1 MKGYRKL
8 LSVMLVC
15 SMLVAM
21 PSSEAFAADA
31 AAEVNAETEE
41 NVMESDIGTEEK
53 EEPET
58 ENMASER
65 DGGEKE
71 AGETVSEDNGSED
84 AGEGTEGNE
93 ADEPKEEAAEPGKE
107 TADPVDILPREEHQ
121 EEQAEAVMAET
132 TSAEG
137 GETSGS
143 CGANVTWRLV
153 DGVLTISGSGEMY
166 SYYSGSGNGFVPWYE
181 YRDNIKRTV
190 VEEGVS
196 TIGGCAFAECSS
208 LTSIELPS
216 GITTIGD
223 LAFNGCS
230 GLTSIELPP
239 SVTTIGAGA
248 FEYCSGLTSIELP
261 SGVTTIGGL
270 TFYHCS
276 GLTSIELPSGVTTIG
291 ERTFSG
297 CSNLISIGLPS
308 KVTTIEQN
316 AFEGCS
322 GLTSIELPPGVR
334 TIGAGAFWGCSSL
347 TNMELPSGITTIG
360 YGFFAGCN
368 SLTSIELPSG
378 VTTIGEMAFDGCRN
392 LTSVK
397 LPSGVTT
404 IGDWAFCE
412 CSSLTSMKLPSDITT
427 IGGNAFIGCSSLTS
441 IELPSGVTT
450 IEYRTFSDCSKLKSI
465 KLPSRITTIEQQ
477 AFYGCGS
484 LTDVYYGGSESD
496 WRAITIVD
504 GNEPLT
510 SATLHCALNDSESD
524 GLKWG
529 LDANGV
535 LTISGTGKMADYHEP
550 DSPAPWNGQRDQIKT
565 IVISQGVASI
575 GASAFSGCTN
585 LTEITIPKS
594 VVSIGDS
601 AFSGCENLAR
611 VRFLGS
617 KEQLESIIV
626 GTDNEPYYKASRSW
640 IEGGSND
647 PDDSDPTLA
656 VQRRSFAFSDPPTV
670 WSDWGWNYILERN
683 STEYIHEISTVAL
696 VLSAAAERSQS
707 DIESILAGN
716 QFGVDADL
724 TTTVNDDSS
733 PYNPACTF
741 AHKTINNGGKT
752 EHIIIIVGRGTSS
765 FADGVTDYCSITDNF
780 RITANNIWLEFATW
794 LNEKEIGG
802 EKLASVIGNGNVK
815 FFVTG
820 HSLGGAVANRIA
832 YKLTQDYGHENVYA
846 YTFASPPT
854 EGQKSTYAPNIF
866 NVLCPSDPVPYLG
879 AFTDGRYGDDLW
891 FADSCRLPAG
901 FPILGFFDNHVV
913 ESYMKHLLNISYYR
927 FQTTM
932 KSGGGWCPVDL
943 KIYNSF
949 GQLVGSVTNN
959 VVDKENV
966 TDSVVI
972 VLSGENN
979 DEKNFYFLR
988 DDTYTIEFTGTSA
1001 GTLKYTIRDTY
1012 ADKSRIDEKVF
1023 TNVTL
1028 TTGKKMTSSVS
1039 VWDKTNPDISVE
1051 DKIDTPQV
1059 QLLVLDENDNIVREV
1074 LPDGTGT
1081 EIPYTGPNEV
1091 LPGDIPADG
1100 KIPDG
1105 LWIAGV
1111 ADSYTY
1117 TGAAIKPEIRVYDGK
1132 KRLQPGKDYTASYK
1146 NNMKAND
1153 AANPSTAPAVV
1164 VKGRGNYAGTE
1175 TAAFQITSVALED
1188 SSVVAEDITVACN
1201 KKVQKKVPVV
1211 TYNGRK
1217 LAKNRDF
1224 TVSYPSTATD
1234 AYKEPGNY
1242 EILLT
1247 AKAGGNFSGTRMV
1260 TCTITDSTL
1269 LDKVNVKK
1277 IPNQTYTGKAI
1288 EPELMVSYKNKPL
1301 IKGTD
1306 YVVSYTDHTEVGT
1319 AKVVLTGIGK
1329 YAGTRS
1335 VSFKIT
1341 GTSLK
1346 GAVLSGIVN
1355 KTYNGSY
1362 QRQSMTVALHGR
1374 TLVEGT
1380 DYEVAYANNK
1390 DVGKASVTIKG
1401 KGAYTG
1407 TVKKTFQIGKFDI
1420 AANMDGRFTAEVKQ
1434 EAVPY
1439 AKGGAKPTVAVRFRT
1454 GDGRWQTLAEGR
1466 DYTLSYRNHTALND
1480 GSRAD
1485 RRPVVTVKG
1494 KGSFR
1499 GIYGIALGYKI
1510 MAQDIGQLTL
1520 TAQDK
1525 TYQNRKNVFTTKVA
1539 VTDLDG
1545 KVLKAGT
1552 DYNKTVVYTYAKET
1566 AVITAGGG
1574 TAVRAAG
1581 EAVDKNDIIPA
1592 GTVLKVQ
1599 VQAKEG
1605 SNYTGMLTGE
1615 YRITQAAIS
1624 SASVSV
1630 PKQVYTGQP
1639 ITLEKSMLTV
1649 KVKGKPLDVSQYE
1662 IVPGSYKNNVKKGT
1676 ASVTIR
1682 GVDNYGGT
1690 KNVRFTIRAR
1700 GFLWWWR

>member
-1 MKGYRKL
+1 MKMKGYRKL
-8 LSVMLVC
+8 LSVMLIC

-21 PSSEAFAADA
+21 PSSEALAADIAAGYENTGADA
-31 AAEVNAETEE
+31 AAEVTAETEE
-41 NVMESDIGTEEK
+41 NVVESDIGAEEQ
-53 EEPET
+53 EESET
-58 ENMASER
+58 GDMVSEG

-71 AGETVSEDNGSED
+71 AGGTVSENNGLD
-84 AGEGTEGNE
+84 GAGEGTEGTE
-93 ADEPKEEAAEPGKE
+93 ADEPQEEAAE
-107 TADPVDILPREEHQ
+107 DVLP
-121 EEQAEAVMAET
+121 EQAEAVMAET
-132 TSAEG
+132 ASTEG

-143 CGANVTWRLV
+143 CGENVTWKFE
-153 DGVLTISGSGEMY
+153 DGVLTISGSGAMNAY
-166 SYYSGSGNGFVPWYE
+166 GRNTPWYK
-181 YRDNIKRTV
+181 YRDNIKWGV
-190 VEEGVS
+190 VEEGVTS
-196 TIGGCAFAECSS
+196 IGYSAFIDCNS

-216 GITTIGD
+216 SVTAIGLD
-223 LAFNGCS
+223 AFNGCS
-230 GLTSIELPP
+230 GLTSIELPFG
-239 SVTTIGAGA
+239 VKTIGTGA
-248 FEYCSGLTSIELP
+248 FSGCRSLTSIELSSGITNIGNYAFSGCSSLTNIGLPTGIMTIGESAFSGCSNLTSIELP
-261 SGVTTIGGL
+261 SHIKIIESF
-270 TFYHCS
+270 TFRECS
-276 GLTSIELPSGVTTIG
+276 SLASIELPSGITEIRG
-291 ERTFSG
+291 Y
-297 CSNLISIGLPS
+297 
-308 KVTTIEQN
+308 
-316 AFEGCS
+316 AFG
-322 GLTSIELPPGVR
+322 
-334 TIGAGAFWGCSSL
+334 GCSSL
-347 TNMELPSGITTIG
+347 TSIKIPSGVTYIGGGAFEECSNLTNIELPSGITFISEYT
-360 YGFFAGCN
+360 FNKCN
-368 SLTSIELPSG
+368 SLTSIEIPSG
-378 VTTIGEMAFDGCRN
+378 ITIIAEFAFEDCR
-392 LTSVK
+392 
-397 LPSGVTT
+397 
-404 IGDWAFCE
+404 
-412 CSSLTSMKLPSDITT
+412 
-427 IGGNAFIGCSSLTS
+427 
-441 IELPSGVTT
+441 
-450 IEYRTFSDCSKLKSI
+450 
-465 KLPSRITTIEQQ
+465 
-477 AFYGCGS
+477 S

-496 WRAITIVD
+496 WRAIRIGD
-504 GNEPLT
+504 YNEPLT
-510 SATLHCALNDSESD
+510 SATLHCALIDSESD

-529 LDANGV
+529 LDGNGV
-535 LTISGTGKMADYHEP
+535 LTISGTGRMADYREP
-550 DSPAPWNGQRDQIKT
+550 DSHAPWSEQREQIKT
-565 IVISQGVASI
+565 VVISQGVTSI
-575 GASAFSGCTN
+575 GALAFLGCTN

-617 KEQLESIIV
+617 REQLESITV
-626 GTDNEPYYKASRSW
+626 GTDNEPYHKASRSW
-640 IEGGSND
+640 IESGPND
-647 PDDSDPTLA
+647 PDDSTLA
-656 VQRRSFAFSDPPTV
+656 VQRRSFAFSDPQTV

-683 STEYIHEISTVAL
+683 STEYIHEVSTVAL
-696 VLSAAAERSQS
+696 VLSAATERSQS
-707 DIESILAGN
+707 AIESMLAGSN
-716 QFGVDADL
+716 FGVDADL
-724 TTTVNDDSS
+724 TKTVNYDSS
-733 PYNPACTF
+733 PYNPAFTF
-741 AHKTINNGGKT
+741 AHKAINNGGKT

-780 RITANNIWLEFATW
+780 RIPADYIWRDFAIW
-794 LNEKEIGG
+794 LNEKEIDG
-802 EKLASVIGNGNVK
+802 EKLASAIGNGNVK

-832 YKLTQDYGHENVYA
+832 YKLTQLYGYENVYA

-854 EGQKSTYAPNIF
+854 EGQTSTYASNIF

-879 AFTDGRYGDDLW
+879 AFIDGRYGDDLW
-891 FADSCRLPAG
+891 FADACRFPYG

-913 ESYMKHLLNISYYR
+913 ESYMKHLLNISNYR
-927 FQTTM
+927 FRTAA

-943 KIYNSF
+943 RIYNSS
-949 GQLVGSVTNN
+949 GQLVGSVTDNA
-959 VVDKENV
+959 VDKENI
-966 TDSVVI
+966 TDSVMI

-979 DEKNFYFLR
+979 DEKNFYFLIN
-988 DDTYTIEFTGTSA
+988 DTYTIEFTGTSA

-1039 VWDKTNPDISVE
+1039 VWDKTDPDISVE

-1074 LPDGTGT
+1074 LPDGAGT
-1081 EIPYTGPNEV
+1081 EIPYTGPDEV

-1117 TGAAIKPEIRVYDGK
+1117 TGSAIKPEIRVYDGK
-1132 KRLQPGKDYTASYK
+1132 KKLQPGKDYTASYK
-1146 NNMKAND
+1146 NNTKAND
-1153 AANPSTAPAVV
+1153 AAHPSTAPAVV

-1175 TAAFQITSVALED
+1175 TATFKITPVALED
-1188 SSVVAEDITVACN
+1188 SSVVAEDMTVAYN

-1217 LAKNRDF
+1217 LTKNRDF
-1224 TVSYPSTATD
+1224 TVSYPNGETG
-1234 AYKEPGNY
+1234 AYKEAGTY
-1242 EILLT
+1242 DILLT
-1247 AKAGGNFSGTRMV
+1247 AKTGGNFSGTRV
-1260 TCTITDSTL
+1260 VKYIITDNTL
-1269 LDKVNVKK
+1269 LAKVNVKK

-1288 EPELMVSYKNKPL
+1288 EPELTVTYKNTPL

-1306 YVVSYTDHTEVGT
+1306 YLVSFTDHTEIGT
-1319 AKVVLTGIGK
+1319 AKAVLTGIGK
-1329 YAGTRS
+1329 YAGTKS

-1341 GTSLK
+1341 GTFLK
-1346 GAVLSGIVN
+1346 GATLSGVVN
-1355 KTYNGSY
+1355 KTYNGGY
-1362 QRQSMTVALHGR
+1362 QRQSMSVALNGR
-1374 TLVEGT
+1374 TLAEGT
-1380 DYEVAYANNK
+1380 DYEVDYADNK
-1390 DVGKASVTIKG
+1390 DVGKASVIIKG
-1401 KGAYTG
+1401 IGAYTG

-1434 EAVPY
+1434 ETIPY

-1454 GDGRWQTLAEGR
+1454 GDGRWQTLVEGR
-1466 DYTLSYRNHTALND
+1466 DYTLSYRNHTAVND
-1480 GSRAD
+1480 GSRAN
-1485 RRPVVTVKG
+1485 RRPAVTVKG

-1499 GIYGIALGYKI
+1499 GTYGMVLSYQI

-1525 TYQNRKNVFTTKVA
+1525 TYQNKKNVFATKVM

-1545 KVLKAGT
+1545 KVLKAGA
-1552 DYNKTVVYTYAKET
+1552 DYNKMAVYAYAKET

-1605 SNYTGMLTGE
+1605 GNYTGMLTGE

-1639 ITLEKSMLTV
+1639 VTLEKSLLAV
-1649 KVKGKPLDVSQYE
+1649 KVKGQSLDVSQYE
-1662 IVPGSYKNNVKKGT
+1662 IVSGSYKNNVKKGT

-1690 KNVRFTIRAR
+1690 KVVKFTIRAK